1 MLLHIQ
7 FAWVSRYKNMCYD
20 QFLGLWIY
28 NCVLIVKH
36 VITFEKGSY
45 GPQYQRAFP
54 RKLAQRHFKKVEG
67 DSTKNQY
74 DEKGNQKRTWNTKI
88 KKILLF

>member
-1 MLLHIQ
+1 M
-7 FAWVSRYKNMCYD
+7 N
-20 QFLGLWIY
+20 

-67 DSTKNQY
+67 DSTKNQFH
-74 DEKGNQKRTWNTKI
+74 EKGNQKRTWNTKI
-88 KKILLF
+88 KKNYSFNLYFLSFNIFKTRKKII